1 MLIGGLYMS
10 LINFLLKKIVP
21 LPKIGA
27 YKNYLFIGPHPDDI
41 EVGAGATVSR
51 LVKDG
56 KNVSFL
62 ICTDGCYGTEEA
74 VYDKSELVR
83 VRQKESLASANSLG
97 VTDVTFLPYGD
108 GWGYDQ
114 KELTVAIAKEIIR
127 IKPDVIFCPDPNLAT
142 ECHPDHLN
150 VGRASANAFM
160 MCANA
165 GMAKDFADLT
175 PADPKAIAF
184 YYTDR
189 PNVYFKTKPSDVKAQ
204 LNALKL
210 FPSQFTFTEKK
221 DGSGDGVAMYLQ
233 FRSIRFG
240 LKTLKGRAD
249 GFRAYTPT
257 HTHCCSEYI

>member
-1 MLIGGLYMS
+1 MS
-10 LINFLLKKIVP
+10 LINFVLKKIVP

-27 YKNYLFIGPHPDDI
+27 YDKYLFIGPHPDDI

-62 ICTDGCYGTEEA
+62 ICTDGRYGTEEA
-74 VYDKSELVR
+74 VFDKDELVR
-83 VRQKESLASANSLG
+83 VRQKESLDSAHGLG
-97 VTDVTFLPYGD
+97 VNDVTFLPFGD

-114 KELTVAIAKEIIR
+114 KELTIAIAKEIIR
-127 IKPDVIFCPDPNLAT
+127 IKPDVVFCPDPNLAT

-150 VGRASANAFM
+150 VGKAASNAFM

-165 GMAKDFADLT
+165 GMAMDFAGDS
-175 PADPKAIAF
+175 PANPKAIAY

-189 PNVYFKTKPSDVKAQ
+189 PNVYFGTKKSDVEAQ
-204 LNALKL
+204 LDALKK
-210 FPSQFTFTEKK
+210 FPSQFTFT
-221 DGSGDGVAMYLQ
+221 DNNSGSGDGIALYIR

-240 LKTLKGRAD
+240 LKSFKGHAD

-257 HTHCCSEYI
+257 HTHCCAELL